1 MDEPQKDNP
10 EAQRLA
16 AKCRSAPSWELFQAM
31 YEIAARPS
39 VSSKVE
45 ENIQVAW
52 VVSGGEAKIWGALE
66 STFSIYDLLFR
77 KQQMLREIIND
88 YDAIIRDV
96 EENVLLI

>member
-1 MDEPQKDNP
+1 M
-10 EAQRLA
+10 
-16 AKCRSAPSWELFQAM
+16 
-31 YEIAARPS
+31 
-39 VSSKVE
+39 
-45 ENIQVAW
+45 
-52 VVSGGEAKIWGALE
+52 VSGGEAEIWGALE